1 MEEEIVEIYDEDR
14 QGYIC
19 NCPICGNTV
28 HIEEYADDE
37 TIDMITDNEV
47 VEIYCDKCD
56 SYFEAQLS

>member
-1 MEEEIVEIYDEDR
+1 MEEEIVGIYDEDG

-19 NCPICGNTV
+19 DCPICGNTV

-56 SYFEAQLS
+56 SYFEA